1 MPTFKVFLSN
11 NAEKGLR
18 NAEPKIKARLKEA
31 IDFLEINP
39 VPVQEFDVTKISGS
53 ESNYRIRISSY
64 RILYT
69 VKWNEKEVEV
79 FDIDK
84 RRGRSYS

>member
-1 MPTFKVFLSN
+1 MPIFKIFLSN

>member
-1 MPTFKVFLSN
+1 MPIFKIFLSN

-39 VPVQEFDVTKISGS
+39 VPVQEFDVTKISES

>member
-1 MPTFKVFLSN
+1 MPIFKVFLSN

-84 RRGRSYS
+84 RKGRSYS